1 MRGHFFCLAIVGILI
16 GILATST
23 IAEVLVSGGDV
34 EALAAA
40 SGIEAFGGD
49 GFNGA
54 ATIVAVMGGQFAPRS
69 NRIILYP

>member
-1 MRGHFFCLAIVGILI
+1 MPI

-34 EALAAA
+34 DALAAA
-40 SGIEAFGGD
+40 SGVEAFGSD

-54 ATIVAVMGGQFAPRS
+54 ATIVAVMGGQLAPRS
-69 NRIILYP
+69 NRTILYR